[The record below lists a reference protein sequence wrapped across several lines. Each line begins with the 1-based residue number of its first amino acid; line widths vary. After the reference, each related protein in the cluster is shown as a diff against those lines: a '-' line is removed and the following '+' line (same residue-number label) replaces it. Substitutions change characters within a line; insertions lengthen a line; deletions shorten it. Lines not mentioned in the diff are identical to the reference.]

1 MTKEANHPKKFNF
14 TKSSV
19 EALPAPDSGRVYYYD
34 FGGSMSVKGLTVCVS
49 STSGRVFYS
58 YRKVNGKPERIKIG
72 NYTDLTVDAARKAA
86 TDINSSVGRGGN
98 PNERKRE
105 GRAEL
110 TLGELFGEYLKRYA
124 IPHGKKTIQDMQ
136 DNFARYLGEVA
147 DVEPKKHG
155 KKRVKPNGA
164 VNWQNQKL
172 SAIKRIDVQK
182 LHSNLGVHSGNAT
195 ANRTLELLRAI
206 INKGASWGMFK
217 GDNPCEGIT
226 KFSLQSRDRFL
237 HGDELARF
245 FEAVADEP
253 NESIRD
259 YVLMSLLTGARKAN
273 VLAMRWEHVDLSRGT
288 WFLPDTKNGTS
299 QTIPLTTQAKAI
311 LEARSNNKA
320 GDFVFAGDGV
330 TGHMTSP
337 KRAWAKILAKA
348 QLKDLRLHDLRRTLG
363 SWQAATGAS
372 LVVIGKTLNHKDI
385 STTSIYSRLS
395 LDPVRES
402 METAQAAMLAA
413 GGITPKAEVLE
424 FKKSNGK

>member
-1 MTKEANHPKKFNF
+1 MDNKDTAKRFNF
-14 TKSSV
+14 TKADI
-19 EALPAPDSGRVYYYD
+19 EALPLPVSGRVRYYD
-34 FGGSMSVKGLTVCVS
+34 TNITGLCLYVYN
-49 STSGRVFYS
+49 SGKRVFYV
-58 YRKVNGKPERIKIG
+58 YGRINGKPVDVKVG
-72 NYTDLTVDAARKAA
+72 NYPAWTQVTARTRAKEIIEGI
-86 TDINSSVGRGGN
+86 TKGKN
-98 PNERKRE
+98 PNADKLAKRE
-105 GRAEL
+105 EL
-110 TLGELFGEYLKRYA
+110 TLGEMFDEYLIRYA
-124 IPHGKKTIQDMQ
+124 IPHGKKTLQDMK

-155 KKRVKPNGA
+155 KKRVKPEGA
-164 VNWQNQKL
+164 VNWQNRKL
-172 SAIKRIDVQK
+172 SAISRLDVQK
-182 LHSNLGVHSGNAT
+182 LHSDLGVHSGNAT

-217 GDNPCEGIT
+217 GDNPCEGIA
-226 KFSLQSRDRFL
+226 KFSLRSRERFL

-273 VLAMRWEHVDLSRGT
+273 VLAMRWEHVDLNRGT
-288 WFLPDTKNGTS
+288 WFLPDTKNDTS
-299 QTIPLTTQAKAI
+299 QTIPLTTQAKAT
-311 LEARSNNKA
+311 LEERSKNKA

-348 QLKDLRLHDLRRTLG
+348 ELKDLRLHDLRRTLG

-402 METAQAAMLAA
+402 METAQTAMMAA
-413 GGITPKAEVLE
+413 GGITPKADVLE
-424 FKKSNGK
+424 FKKSNG

>member
-1 MTKEANHPKKFNF
+1 MDNKDTAKRFNF
-14 TKSSV
+14 TKASI
-19 EALPAPDSGRVYYYD
+19 EALPLPVSGRVRYYD
-34 FGGSMSVKGLTVCVS
+34 IEIKGLCLYVYG
-49 STSGRVFYS
+49 SGKRVFYV
-58 YRKVNGKPERIKIG
+58 YGRINGKPEDIKIG
-72 NYTDLTVDAARKAA
+72 EYPTWTQYTARTKAK
-86 TDINSSVGRGGN
+86 DIIGGITKGDN
-98 PNERKRE
+98 PNDRKRDA
-105 GRAEL
+105 RAEL
-110 TLGELFGEYLKRYA
+110 TLGVLFDEYLTRYA
-124 IPHGKKTIQDMQ
+124 IPHGKKTVQDMR
-136 DNFARYLGEVA
+136 DNFKRYLGEVA

-155 KKRVKPNGA
+155 KKRVKPEGA
-164 VNWQNQKL
+164 VNWQNRKL
-172 SAIKRIDVQK
+172 SAITRLDVQK
-182 LHSNLGVHSGNAT
+182 LHSDLGVHSGNAT

-206 INKGASWGMFK
+206 LNKGMTWGMFK
-217 GDNPCEGIT
+217 GDNPCEGVT
-226 KFSLQSRDRFL
+226 KFSLRSRERFL

-245 FEAVADEP
+245 FEAVAEEP
-253 NESIRD
+253 NSSIRD

-273 VLAMRWEHVDLSRGT
+273 VLGMRWEHVDLNRGT
-288 WFLPDTKNGTS
+288 WFLPDTKNDTS

-311 LEARSNNKA
+311 LEARSKNKI

-348 QLKDLRLHDLRRTLG
+348 ELKDLRLHDLRRTLG

-402 METAQAAMLAA
+402 MEAAQAAMMVA

-424 FKKSNGK
+424 FKNSSG

>member
-1 MTKEANHPKKFNF
+1 MDNKDTAKRFNF
-14 TKSSV
+14 TKVSI
-19 EALPAPDSGRVYYYD
+19 EALPLPASGRVRYYD
-34 FGGSMSVKGLTVCVS
+34 TEIKGLCLYVYG
-49 STSGRVFYS
+49 SGKRVFYV
-58 YRKVNGKPERIKIG
+58 YGRINGKPEDIKIG
-72 NYTDLTVDAARKAA
+72 EYPTWTQYTARTKAKEL
-86 TDINSSVGRGGN
+86 IGGITKGDN
-98 PNERKRE
+98 PNARKRE

-110 TLGELFGEYLKRYA
+110 TLGGLFDEYLKRYA
-124 IPHGKKTIQDMQ
+124 IPHGKKTIQDMK

-155 KKRVKPNGA
+155 KKRIKPDGA
-164 VNWQNQKL
+164 VNWQNKKL
-172 SAIKRIDVQK
+172 SAITRLAVQK
-182 LHSNLGVHSGNAT
+182 LHSDLGVHSGYAT

-217 GDNPCEGIT
+217 GGNPCEGVT
-226 KFSLQSRDRFL
+226 KFSLQSRERFL

-245 FEAVADEP
+245 FEAVTDEP

-259 YVLMSLLTGARKAN
+259 YVLLSLLTGARKAN
-273 VLAMRWEHVDLSRGT
+273 VLAMRWEHVDLNRGT
-288 WFLPDTKNGTS
+288 WFLPDTKNGTP

-311 LEARSNNKA
+311 LEARSKNKT

-337 KRAWAKILAKA
+337 KRAWARILAKA
-348 QLKDLRLHDLRRTLG
+348 ELKDLRLHDLRRTLG

-395 LDPVRES
+395 LDPVREA
-402 METAQAAMLAA
+402 METAQAAMMAA
-413 GGITPKAEVLE
+413 GGLMPKAEVLE
-424 FKKSNGK
+424 FKKSNG

>member
-1 MTKEANHPKKFNF
+1 
-14 TKSSV
+14 
-19 EALPAPDSGRVYYYD
+19 SG
-34 FGGSMSVKGLTVCVS
+34 K
-49 STSGRVFYS
+49 RVFYV
-58 YRKVNGKPERIKIG
+58 YGRINGKPEDIKIG
-72 NYTDLTVDAARKAA
+72 EYPTWTQYTARTKAREIIGGI
-86 TDINSSVGRGGN
+86 TRGDN
-98 PNERKRE
+98 PNARKRE

-110 TLGELFGEYLKRYA
+110 TLGSLFDEYLIRYA
-124 IPHGKKTIQDMQ
+124 IPHGKKTIQDMK
-136 DNFARYLGEVA
+136 DNFARYLGEVP

-155 KKRVKPNGA
+155 KKRGKPLGA
-164 VNWQNQKL
+164 ANWQNRKL
-172 SAIKRIDVQK
+172 SAITRLDVQK
-182 LHSNLGVHSGNAT
+182 LHSDLGVHSGNAT

-206 INKGASWGMFK
+206 FNKGISWGMFK
-217 GDNPCEGIT
+217 GGNPCEGVT

-245 FEAVADEP
+245 FESVADEP

-273 VLAMRWEHVDLSRGT
+273 ILAMRWEHIDLSRGT

-311 LEARSNNKA
+311 LEARSKNKA
-320 GDFVFAGDGV
+320 GEFVFAGDGI

-348 QLKDLRLHDLRRTLG
+348 ELKDLRLHDLRRTLG

-402 METAQAAMLAA
+402 METAQAAMMAA
-413 GGITPKAEVLE
+413 GGITPKAEVLK
-424 FKKSNGK
+424 FKKSSS